1 MTDQPNPGMVP
12 LTKTPELHESGD
24 FRLRFQSLRVI
35 LALLVREM
43 ITTFGRSRLGYLWAV
58 LEPVGGIVVLT
69 LGFSILFKQ
78 PPVGTSFSL
87 FYATGFIPFACY
99 TNSYAQIATALKA
112 NRMLLFY
119 PAVTFMD
126 VIFARLI
133 LLIMTQFTVA
143 FLVFTG
149 IVLLEDTGSQID
161 FGRAVGSL
169 LMAVGIGTGIGLIN
183 AVLFEMAPSWQNLWS
198 ILNRPIF
205 FLSCVFYS
213 FDAMP
218 EQVQVFLWWNPLVH
232 VVGEMRMAF
241 YPEYQGDYL
250 SPLYVVCLMM
260 LLITIG
266 LLNMRA
272 MRKFIMNN

>member
-1 MTDQPNPGMVP
+1 MTDQPNSGMVP

-35 LALLVREM
+35 LALLIREM

-99 TNSYAQIATALKA
+99 TNSYAQISTALKA

-126 VIFARLI
+126 VVFARLI
-133 LLIMTQFTVA
+133 LLLMTQFTVA

-149 IVLLEDTGSQID
+149 IVLLEDTGSQIN

-169 LMAVGIGTGIGLIN
+169 LMAVGS
-183 AVLFEMAPSWQNLWS
+183 ARESA
-198 ILNRPIF
+198 
-205 FLSCVFYS
+205 
-213 FDAMP
+213 
-218 EQVQVFLWWNPLVH
+218 
-232 VVGEMRMAF
+232 
-241 YPEYQGDYL
+241 
-250 SPLYVVCLMM
+250 
-260 LLITIG
+260 
-266 LLNMRA
+266 
-272 MRKFIMNN
+272 